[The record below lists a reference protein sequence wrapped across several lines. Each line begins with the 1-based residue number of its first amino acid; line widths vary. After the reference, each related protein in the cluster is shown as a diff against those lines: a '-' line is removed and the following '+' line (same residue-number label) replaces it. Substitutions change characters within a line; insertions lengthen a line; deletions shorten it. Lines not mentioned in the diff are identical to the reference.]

1 MAAYWPTSTEPEAHM
16 MNTLPKVVFSRILK
30 TVEWQNSRLV
40 KGDIAEEVRRLK
52 RQPGKDLAGHRDR
65 PLRCVV

>member
-1 MAAYWPTSTEPEAHM
+1 M